1 MILERG
7 TITIIII
14 IIIITIIII
23 IIIIRFNTNKKT
35 SFSSIYDNMCANLH
49 NFWW

>member
-23 IIIIRFNTNKKT
+23 IIRFNTNKKT
-35 SFSSIYDNMCANLH
+35 SFSSIYDNMCVNPH